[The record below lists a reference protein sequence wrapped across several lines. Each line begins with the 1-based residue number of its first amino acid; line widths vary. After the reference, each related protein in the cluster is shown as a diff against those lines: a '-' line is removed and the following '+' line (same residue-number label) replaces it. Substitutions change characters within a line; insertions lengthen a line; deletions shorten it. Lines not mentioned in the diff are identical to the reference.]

1 MSDYRIEYLSDGQHP
16 DERLSLHVPDL
27 TTALVVAE
35 INRPDGDVELWDG
48 DRQLARL
55 QRDADSTFWKVG

>member
-1 MSDYRIEYLSDGQHP
+1 MSDYRIEYLSDGDHP
-16 DERLSLHVPDL
+16 EQRLSLAVPDI

-35 INRPDGDVELWDG
+35 INRPDGEVELWQG

-55 QRDADSTFWKVG
+55 QRAADSASWTVS